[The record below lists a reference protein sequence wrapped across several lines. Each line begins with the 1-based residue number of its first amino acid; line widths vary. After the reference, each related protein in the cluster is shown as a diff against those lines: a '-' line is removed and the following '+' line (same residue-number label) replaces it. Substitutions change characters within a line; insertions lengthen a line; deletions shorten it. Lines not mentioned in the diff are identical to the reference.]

1 MHSVSN
7 LMKRLLIIP
16 ARLGSR
22 RIKDKNIKLFYG
34 KPIIYYSIN
43 IAKKS
48 KLFNTIHVSTES
60 PKIKKIVEKFGL
72 KIDFLRDK
80 KLSNNFVG
88 LIDVFRFVVK
98 KYKVLNKK
106 FDEVWFLSTCAPLL
120 ETKDLKKA
128 AKKFYRGKIN
138 SLLAVGK
145 YSPPIEWAMKIDK
158 KKKLKPV
165 FNKKINIRSQ
175 DLKNYYFDSGLF
187 GIFKTSEIFKKH
199 RSFSP
204 FVLEKYKA
212 IDIDNLDDWQLLQKI
227 YG

>member
-145 YSPPIEWAMKIDK
+145 YSPPIEWAMKIDM

-165 FNKKINIRSQ
+165 YNKKLIL
-175 DLKNYYFDSGLF
+175 DLRILKIITLTLAYLGFLRLVKYLKSIEVFPLLF
-187 GIFKTSEIFKKH
+187 
-199 RSFSP
+199 
-204 FVLEKYKA
+204 
-212 IDIDNLDDWQLLQKI
+212 
-227 YG
+227 